1 MNPSLRLLLI
11 GGAATLSLALAGCGG
26 PQGDEPA
33 PPPAEV
39 TIATATSAPVQLT
52 DDMPGRVV
60 AYRVAEIRPQVGG
73 LIQRRLFVEGAEVAA
88 GAALFQI
95 NPAPFRA
102 DLETAAGALRRAEAT
117 RSQARTQVDRL
128 RPLVEDDAVSRQSF
142 DNAVAAFQ
150 QADADVA
157 AARATVQR
165 RRLDLGFATITAPI
179 SGRIGATAVT
189 EGALV
194 SQAGTEALATVQQI
208 DKVYVDVRQ
217 PAARLQELKK
227 MGGGGG
233 EAMADILDADGKP
246 TGLRGKILFS
256 ELLVDPGTGD
266 LRARVLVENA
276 GQTLLPGM
284 FVRVRLPRGVP
295 QRLVRT
301 PQQAVFISGGKPQVM
316 VLDAKG
322 VPQTRPVVL
331 GPVFDGQY
339 VVMEGLNVSDR
350 VVVEGRERVQPDTPV
365 KTSAWKPASVAQPQA
380 QR

>member
-1 MNPSLRLLLI
+1 MNPSLRLLLV
-11 GGAATLSLALAGCGG
+11 GGAATLSLALAGCGK
-26 PQGDEPA
+26 QSDDQA
-33 PPPAEV
+33 PPAAEV

-52 DDMPGRVV
+52 DDLPGRIV

-73 LIQRRLFVEGAEVAA
+73 LIQRRLFVEGAEVRA
-88 GAALFQI
+88 GAPLFQI

-117 RSQARTQVDRL
+117 RSQARTQVERL
-128 RPLVEDDAVSRQSF
+128 RPLIEGDAISRQSF
-142 DNAVAAFQ
+142 DNAVATFQ

-157 AARATVQR
+157 AAQATVQR

-194 SQAGTEALATVQQI
+194 SQTGADALATIQQI

-217 PAARLQELKK
+217 PASRLEALKT
-227 MGGGGG
+227 MGGGGD
-233 EAMADILDADGKP
+233 AMADILDADGAP
-246 TGLRGKILFS
+246 TGLRGRILFS

-266 LRARVLVENA
+266 LRARVLVENG

-295 QRLVRT
+295 QRLVRA
-301 PQQAVFISGGKPQVM
+301 PQQAIFIAGGKPQVM
-316 VLDAKG
+316 VLDARG
-322 VPQTRPVVL
+322 VPQTRAVVL
-331 GPVFDGQY
+331 GPVIDGHY
-339 VVMEGLNVSDR
+339 AVLEGLNVSDR
-350 VVVEGRERVQPDTPV
+350 VVVEGRDRIQPNTPI
-365 KTSAWKPASVAQPQA
+365 KTSVWKPASAAQPQA

>member
-1 MNPSLRLLLI
+1 MNPPLRLLLV
-11 GGAATLSLALAGCGG
+11 GGAATLSLALASCG
-26 PQGDEPA
+26 QQSDEQA
-33 PPPAEV
+33 PPVAEV

-52 DDMPGRVV
+52 DDLPGRVV
-60 AYRVAEIRPQVGG
+60 AYRIAEIRPQVGG
-73 LIQRRLFVEGAEVAA
+73 LIERRLFVEGAEVSA
-88 GAALFQI
+88 GAPLFQI

-102 DLETAAGALRRAEAT
+102 DLETAAGALRRAEAA
-117 RSQARTQVDRL
+117 RGQARTQVERL
-128 RPLVEDDAVSRQSF
+128 RPLIEGDAISRQSF
-142 DNAVAAFQ
+142 DNAAAAYE
-150 QADADVA
+150 QAEADVT

-179 SGRIGATAVT
+179 SGRIGASAVT

-194 SQAGTEALATVQQI
+194 SQGETTALATVQQI

-217 PAARLQELKK
+217 PAARLAELRK
-227 MGGGGG
+227 MGGGGD
-233 EAMADILDADGKP
+233 AMADILNADGAP

-284 FVRVRLPRGVP
+284 FARVRLPRGVP

-301 PQQAVFISGGKPQVM
+301 PQQAVFVAGGKPQVM

-322 VPQTRPVVL
+322 APQTRPVVL
-331 GPVFDGQY
+331 GPVVEGQY
-339 VVMEGLNVSDR
+339 VVLEGLNVSDR
-350 VVVEGRERVQPDTPV
+350 VVVEGRDRIQPGAPL
-365 KTSAWKPASVAQPQA
+365 KTSAWKPASAAQPQA